1 MKRQATRHTEE
12 GRGKHGKNNG
22 LRSLRRISLRRI
34 SLRRISPL
42 RASIFGVA
50 CWAALSPAALLA
62 QERREQPL
70 RVEEVR
76 VGKQEG
82 KRRVVLEL
90 NRAAPYRLFMLENP
104 ERLVVDL
111 PNADTSKFSAAL
123 KPSGFVKGYRYGLF
137 RPQVLRFVFE
147 FDAAVVA
154 VAHGG
159 LDADGRHG
167 FRLFV
172 DLAKVA
178 DARLRPP
185 PLRHATKGWKDYI
198 AAQPALWKSS
208 AAKSAQES
216 SRTKVAKP
224 SVSSAPSSST
234 RRKRRV
240 VLDAGHGGIDSG
252 ARAHGLEEKR
262 VVLLFVQEIAR
273 KLRSSGRYKVF
284 LTRDADFFVPLR
296 QRYEIAHRLNADLFL
311 SVHADHLRAKSVR
324 GATVYTLS
332 EVASDRESAELAS
345 RENNAA
351 VLVGQDLSE
360 FTPDV
365 STILIDLARKSTN
378 RKSWRAAETFVRQLN
393 KKIPTLKRTHRYA
406 GFVVLKSPNVP
417 SLLLELGYLSN
428 PKDAH
433 NLRQPAFR
441 KKVAALVLKA
451 LDVYF
456 KDAL

>member
-1 MKRQATRHTEE
+1 MLFAVFFSAFLATFLPT
-12 GRGKHGKNNG
+12 G
-22 LRSLRRISLRRI
+22 LSAKEPPKPLQVVDVRI
-34 SLRRISPL
+34 
-42 RASIFGVA
+42 G
-50 CWAALSPAALLA
+50 
-62 QERREQPL
+62 EQ
-70 RVEEVR
+70 
-76 VGKQEG
+76 KD

-90 NRAAPYRLFMLENP
+90 NRAAPYRLFTLENP

-111 PNADTSKFSAAL
+111 PHAGTSKLSATL

-147 FDAAVVA
+147 FDAAIAA
-154 VAHGG
+154 VAYGR
-159 LDADGRHG
+159 LEADARHG

-172 DLAKVA
+172 DLARVA
-178 DARLRPP
+178 DARLRPL
-185 PLRHATKGWKDYI
+185 PLRHASKGWEEYI
-198 AAQPALWKSS
+198 AGQPALWKSS

-216 SRTKVAKP
+216 SAASSTAKVAKP
-224 SVSSAPSSST
+224 SLSPASPSASSPSSSPASSFAQ
-234 RRKRRV
+234 RRI
-240 VLDAGHGGIDSG
+240 VLDAGHGGLDPG

-262 VVLLFVQEIAR
+262 IVLLFVKEIAR
-273 KLRSSGRYKVF
+273 KLRRSGRYKVF

-296 QRYEIAHRLNADLFL
+296 QRYEIAHRLKADLFV
-311 SVHADHLRAKSVR
+311 SVHADHLPSKSVR

-351 VLVGQDLSE
+351 VLVGQDLSA

-378 RKSWRAAETFVRQLN
+378 RKSWRAAEDFVRQMN
-393 KKIPTLKRTHRYA
+393 NRIPTLRRAHRYA

-433 NLRQPAFR
+433 NLKQPAFR

-451 LDVYF
+451 MDVYF
-456 KDAL
+456 KDAS

>member
-1 MKRQATRHTEE
+1 M
-12 GRGKHGKNNG
+12 
-22 LRSLRRISLRRI
+22 
-34 SLRRISPL
+34 
-42 RASIFGVA
+42 
-50 CWAALSPAALLA
+50 PAGLLA
-62 QERREQPL
+62 QEASSKPL
-70 RVEEVR
+70 QVLEVR
-76 VGKQEG
+76 IGEQKG

-90 NRAAPYRLFMLENP
+90 SSPAPYRLFTLETP

-111 PNADTSKFSAAL
+111 PNAVVSKLSATL

-154 VAHGG
+154 VAHGR
-159 LDADGRHG
+159 LNADARHG

-172 DLAKVA
+172 DLARVA

-185 PLRHATKGWKDYI
+185 PLRYASKSWEKYI
-198 AAQPALWKSS
+198 AGQPALWQSS
-208 AAKSAQES
+208 AAKSAIES
-216 SRTKVAKP
+216 SLRAKVAK
-224 SVSSAPSSST
+224 SSASPASPSSAAHA
-234 RRKRRV
+234 RRI
-240 VLDAGHGGIDSG
+240 VLDAGHGGIDPG

-262 VVLLFVQEIAR
+262 IVLLFVKEIAK
-273 KLRSSGRYKVF
+273 KLRGSGRYKVF

-296 QRYEIAHRLNADLFL
+296 QRYEIAHRLKADLFL
-311 SVHADHLRAKSVR
+311 SVHADHLRAKSIR

-332 EVASDRESAELAS
+332 EVASDLESAELAS

-378 RKSWRAAETFVRQLN
+378 RKSWRAAETFVRQMN
-393 KKIPTLKRTHRYA
+393 GKIPTLKRTHRYA

-428 PKDAH
+428 SKDAQ
-433 NLRQPAFR
+433 NLKQPAFR

-456 KDAL
+456 KDAS

>member
-1 MKRQATRHTEE
+1 MRYFFRLCLVFLVFF
-12 GRGKHGKNNG
+12 G
-22 LRSLRRISLRRI
+22 SL
-34 SLRRISPL
+34 SPL
-42 RASIFGVA
+42 
-50 CWAALSPAALLA
+50 WLLA
-62 QERREQPL
+62 QERGSTPPL
-70 RVEEVR
+70 RVLDVR
-76 VGKQEG
+76 IGEQKGQ
-82 KRRVVLEL
+82 RRVVLEL
-90 NRAAPYRLFMLENP
+90 NRAVPYRLFTLERP

-111 PNADTSKFSAAL
+111 PPAETSQLSASFA
-123 KPSGFVKGYRYGLF
+123 PSGFVKRYRFGLF

-154 VAHGG
+154 VAHGKLTG
-159 LDADGRHG
+159 DGQGG

-172 DLAKVA
+172 DLSRVA

-185 PLRHATKGWKDYI
+185 RLRYASQGWKGYI
-198 AAQPALWKSS
+198 AGQPSLWKSS
-208 AAKSAQES
+208 AEKSAEES
-216 SRTKVAKP
+216 SRRATAGKDSVKSSAKSSVKS
-224 SVSSAPSSST
+224 SVSPARGS
-234 RRKRRV
+234 RQGRVRRV
-240 VLDAGHGGIDSG
+240 VLDAGHGGLDSG
-252 ARAHGLEEKR
+252 ARAHGLEEKS
-262 VVLLFVQEIAR
+262 VVLLFVKEMAWV
-273 KLRSSGRYKVF
+273 LRASGRYKVF

-296 QRYEIAHRLNADLFL
+296 QRYEIAHRLNADLFV
-311 SVHADHLRAKSVR
+311 SVHADHLRSKSVR
-324 GATVYTLS
+324 GASVYTLS
-332 EVASDRESAELAS
+332 EVASDRESADLAS

-378 RKSWRAAETFVRQLN
+378 RKSWRAAQIFVRQMGRQ
-393 KKIPTLKRTHRYA
+393 IPTLKRTHRYA

-456 KDAL
+456 KNTS